1 MIRDVRRGI
10 VIVVV
15 SPVSI
20 WDEDTPADCFLL
32 REEFPSQTHNR
43 KEYFLM
49 QRRTIGHSGLE
60 VTPLFL
66 GGNVFGWTID
76 DATSFAVL
84 DAYLEAG
91 GNSIDTADVYST
103 WIPGHTGGE
112 SEAVIGRWLK
122 ARGNRDQVILAT
134 KVGSRMGSGKQ
145 GLSRQH
151 ILASVEDSLQRLH
164 TDYIDLYQSHRDD
177 TDTPLEET
185 LQTFDELVRQGKVR
199 AIGASNYTAPRLAEA
214 LRISDQQGYARYE
227 SIQPFYNLVE
237 RHEYEETL
245 EPLILEQHVG
255 VIPYSSLASGFLSGK
270 YQPGQALPQT
280 QRAQGVQKKYMNEHG
295 FRVLHAVEQIAQ
307 ARRATPSQ
315 VALAWLIARPGIS
328 APIASATSVEQVREL
343 LGAVTLTLS
352 DAEKETLNTVSRG
365 GNVPQ

>member
-1 MIRDVRRGI
+1 
-10 VIVVV
+10 
-15 SPVSI
+15 
-20 WDEDTPADCFLL
+20 
-32 REEFPSQTHNR
+32 
-43 KEYFLM
+43 M
-49 QRRTIGHSGLE
+49 QRRKLGHSHLE

-103 WIPGHTGGE
+103 WVPGHVGGE
-112 SEAVIGRWLK
+112 SEAVLGRWFK

-134 KVGSRMGSGKQ
+134 KVGSRMGSGKE

-151 ILASVEDSLQRLH
+151 ILASVEDSLKRLQ

-177 TDTPLEET
+177 PNMPLEET

-214 LRISDQQGYARYE
+214 LRVSEQHGYARYE

-237 RHEYEETL
+237 RQDYEQAL
-245 EPLILEQHVG
+245 EPLIRAQEVG

-270 YQPGQALPQT
+270 YQPGQVLPQT
-280 QRAQGVQKKYMNEHG
+280 ARAQGVKSKYMNERG
-295 FRVLHAVEQIAQ
+295 FSTLKAVESIAQ
-307 ARRATPSQ
+307 AHNATPSQ
-315 VALAWLIARPGIS
+315 VALAWLIARPGITS
-328 APIASATSVEQVREL
+328 PIASATSVAQVREL
-343 LGAVTLTLS
+343 IGAAELTLS
-352 DAEKETLNTVSRG
+352 AVEIEALN
-365 GNVPQ
+365 NVGSARI